1 MIKVIFAS
9 VLIIHGLI
17 HLMGFVKASQ
27 LVKIN
32 QLTQTIRKPIG
43 LLWLIS
49 ALLFITAAIIFLLK
63 NDWWWMIAVPALVFS
78 QLLIIMYWQNT
89 KYGTIANVIILVG
102 IIIGYGAWGF
112 NTMVKNELE
121 TFITPTVSEK
131 KVVTKE
137 MLSDLPPIIQSGSN
151 VPM

>member
-1 MIKVIFAS
+1 MIKVFFAS

-17 HLMGFVKASQ
+17 HLMGFLKAFQ
-27 LVKIN
+27 LTEIN
-32 QLTQTIRKPIG
+32 QLTQTIHKPIV
-43 LLWLIS
+43 LLGLIS
-49 ALLFITAAIIFLLK
+49 ALLFIIAAVIFLLK
-63 NDWWWMIAVPALVFS
+63 NDWWWMIAVPALVLS
-78 QLLIIMYWQNT
+78 QLLIIMYWQDA

-102 IIIGYGAWGF
+102 IIIGYGVWGF
-112 NTMVKNELE
+112 NTMAKNELE
-121 TFITPTVSEK
+121 TFVAPAASEK